1 MTDQHSEMTND
12 PAQASDPHLMDM
24 IGSAKDAQWTPDFLG
39 THNVVKVVSP
49 AKVNLFLSVGDKRE
63 DGYHDAANIMHT
75 LALHDTLYFG
85 SKPFEDIE
93 GVPLAG
99 PEQNIP
105 IRIDI
110 SDKTASPYD
119 APLEIPVEK
128 NLVFKAIDAMARTL
142 GRTERETLEIRIEK
156 NIPAQA
162 GLAGG
167 STDACAALVA
177 CAKLWGLSDS
187 HDVLYEVAQKL
198 GADVAFF
205 LEGGCC
211 EYVGRG
217 EVFARRLEPM
227 KLPVV
232 LVKPDVGV
240 STKRAYEVLD
250 AHPAPAPMALAAE
263 AENAQTAEDVP
274 LFNSFDEISAKL
286 DPALREIR
294 DWLHT
299 QSGIRSRDNM
309 QLCMLSG
316 SGAATF
322 AIVDTFSDATRIA
335 AAAKSKG
342 YWSRATTFCSLK
354 TAIV

>member
-1 MTDQHSEMTND
+1 MTDQFDNGAND
-12 PAQASDPHLMDM
+12 AAQVSDPHLMDM

-39 THNVVKVVSP
+39 AHTVVKVVSP
-49 AKVNLFLSVGDKRE
+49 AKVNLFLSVGDRRA

-85 SKPFEDIE
+85 SKPFEQPE
-93 GVPLAG
+93 GAALAG
-99 PEQNIP
+99 PERNISV
-105 IRIDI
+105 RIDI

-119 APLEIPVEK
+119 APLEIPVEQ
-128 NLVFKAIDAMARTL
+128 NLVFKAIDALARAT
-142 GRTERETLEIRIEK
+142 GRTECEAIEVRIEK

-177 CAKLWGLSDS
+177 CAKLWGLPDS
-187 HDVLYEVAQKL
+187 HDALYEVAQEL

-211 EYVGRG
+211 EYAGRG
-217 EVFARRLEPM
+217 EEFVRALEPM

-250 AHPAPAPMALAAE
+250 AHAAPAPKSLATQAEDAAAAE
-263 AENAQTAEDVP
+263 GVP
-274 LFNSFDEISAKL
+274 LFNSFDEISAEL
-286 DPALREIR
+286 DPALHEVR
-294 DWLHT
+294 DWLCH
-299 QSGIRSRDNM
+299 QDGVRSRHSNP
-309 QLCMLSG
+309 LCMLSG
-316 SGAATF
+316 SGATTF
-322 AIVDTFSDATRIA
+322 AITDSFSDATRIA
-335 AAAKSKG
+335 AAAKAQG
-342 YWSRATTFCSLK
+342 WWSRATTFCSLK
-354 TAIV
+354 TAAV